1 MSEDNSSLDQAKP
14 LVTELQKILSMAQET
29 YTQLEAQKNSILSSA
44 HDASRKQEELKDKQE
59 TLTAQMVSL
68 DGQRSTIQNLSDAII
83 ALKVEAEDNR
93 NSVINDVQVITE
105 KRAEFEEFKNQAQT
119 AKEEMTARQAEL
131 ATKISEINSAY
142 DRITQQLK
150 VLFDDSTDQEGA
162 VIRAVVNQFHDSNTA
177 IKDLLAET
185 KRTSELASAEIGSF
199 VSRTEDQLK
208 DIAKNSQEQVSAL
221 KISLE
226 QEIRALLPEAGA
238 AGLASAFYEAKSKYA
253 VTSVEPKVKN
263 VFLYHLLKVWHFL
276 VSSLTPIF
284 FYSMFIL
291 PLLAIVWIFYD
302 LLDFIKEMTK
312 TAPSDMRIDITILF
326 LRFLLALPLATI
338 SWFGWSS
345 IRLYRR
351 LYEEY
356 NHKQRVMQL
365 YHSFKTEIDTDGE
378 DHHKKSLLAIMLTT
392 VGDKPSLAM
401 HDYDHNGKSPWSIFG
416 KSEPE
421 QKSD

>member
-1 MSEDNSSLDQAKP
+1 MSEDNSLPNQANSM
-14 LVTELQKILSMAQET
+14 LAELQKYISMAQES
-29 YTQLEAQKNSILSSA
+29 YTRLKADQETITASNQKIS
-44 HDASRKQEELKDKQE
+44 KQQEELEDKQQNLVD
-59 TLTAQMVSL
+59 LTVVL
-68 DGQRSTIQNLSDAII
+68 DGQHSTVQNLLEAI
-83 ALKVEAEDNR
+83 AAMKVEAENNR
-93 NSVINDVQVITE
+93 NLVISDVQIITQ
-105 KRAEFEEFKNQAQT
+105 KRAEFEELKNQAQA
-119 AKEEMTARQAEL
+119 AKDEMTNKQAEL

-142 DRITQQLK
+142 DRITQQQN
-150 VLFDDSTDQEGA
+150 VFFDDSTDQEGA
-162 VIRAVVNQFHDSNTA
+162 VIRSIVNQFHDANTS
-177 IKDLLAET
+177 IKGLLSET
-185 KRTSELASAEIGSF
+185 KRNSEVAAVEIKSF
-199 VSRTEDQLK
+199 VSKTEDQLK
-208 DIAKNSQEQVSAL
+208 EIEKNSHEQMSAL
-221 KISLE
+221 KLSLE

-253 VTSVEPKVKN
+253 VTSIEPKVDN

-276 VSSLTPIF
+276 ASSLTPIF

-302 LLDFIKEMTK
+302 LLVFIKEITK
-312 TAPSDMRIDITILF
+312 AANSDMRIDISILF

-365 YHSFKTEIDTDGE
+365 YHSFKDEINTNGDD
-378 DHHKKSLLAIMLTT
+378 DQKKSLIAIMLTT

-401 HDYDHNGKSPWSIFG
+401 QDYDHNGKSPWSIFG

-421 QKSD
+421 QKP